1 VKPTSANS
9 NPAISNPSVSN
20 NDVPSATHDHEWSVL
35 LAACSLELVA
45 ERNQRLHSLL
55 RRPVH
60 WQSLFDLAQRH
71 GVQQL
76 VYVALAAGSAPIAAE
91 QMPPLQQIHQ
101 LNLRKALLLSRELIR
116 IVDHLSALGIETMPY
131 KGLALAEALYGDIAL
146 RQSGDIDL
154 LIRRQ
159 DFCRVRDAVR
169 DIGFTSH
176 SHLSAAQERAHLK
189 SGYEYSFD
197 GAAGPNLLEVQ
208 WAVQPRFY
216 SIDFDMDGI
225 FERAVTVNVAGHAM
239 KTPSPEDLFLVLSA
253 HAAKHVWGRL
263 IWLCDLARI
272 MTLPNLDWEWIAS
285 QANELGIARI
295 MGITMV
301 LANRLLGAAIPSAAA
316 QAGFKFDDTETAAFG
331 EEIQTHMAG
340 ENAYNV
346 ESLAYF
352 RLMLRLRERASDRRR
367 FLWRLVFTPG
377 PGEWDAV
384 PLPAPLFP
392 LYRLVRLSRLA
403 ARLLRQ

>member
-1 VKPTSANS
+1 MKPTSANS

-55 RRPVH
+55 RGPVH

-76 VYVALAAGSAPIAAE
+76 VYVALAASSAPIAAE

-131 KGLALAEALYGDIAL
+131 KGLALAEAIYGDIAL

-154 LIRRQ
+154 LIRPQ
-159 DFCRVRDAVR
+159 DFSRVRDAVR

-208 WAVQPRFY
+208 WAVQARFY

>member
-1 VKPTSANS
+1 MP
-9 NPAISNPSVSN
+9 P
-20 NDVPSATHDHEWSVL
+20 ATHHHEWSIL
-35 LAACSLELVA
+35 LVACSLLPA
-45 ERNQRLHSLL
+45 EEKNRRLSPVLKP
-55 RRPVH
+55 PVH
-60 WQSLFDLAQRH
+60 WQSLFDLAARH

-76 VYVALAAGSAPIAAE
+76 LYEALTAGSAPIPAE
-91 QMPPLQQIHQ
+91 QLLPLQQSHQ

-116 IVDHLSALGIETMPY
+116 IVDHLSALGIETIPY
-131 KGLALAEALYGDIAL
+131 KGLALAEAIYGDIGL
-146 RQSGDIDL
+146 RQPGDIDL
-154 LIRRQ
+154 LVRRQ
-159 DFCRVRDAVR
+159 DFSRVRDAVR
-169 DIGFTSH
+169 DIGFTPH

-189 SGYEYSFD
+189 CGYEYSFD
-197 GAAGPNLLEVQ
+197 GTAGPNLLEVQ

-225 FERAVTVNVAGHAM
+225 FERAVQVNVAEHAM

-272 MTLPNLDWEWIAS
+272 MTLPNLDWQWIAS
-285 QANELGIARI
+285 QGNELGIARI
-295 MGITMV
+295 LGVTMI
-301 LANRLLGAAIPSAAA
+301 LANGLLGAAIPDTAA
-316 QAGFKFDDTETAAFG
+316 QAGFKFDDTETAALG
-331 EEIQTHMAG
+331 EEIQLHMAG
-340 ENAYNV
+340 ENAYDV

-352 RLMLRLRERASDRRR
+352 RLMLRLRERTFDRRR
-367 FLWRLVFTPG
+367 FVWRLVFTPG

-403 ARLLRQ
+403 ARLLRA

>member
-1 VKPTSANS
+1 
-9 NPAISNPSVSN
+9 
-20 NDVPSATHDHEWSVL
+20 
-35 LAACSLELVA
+35 
-45 ERNQRLHSLL
+45 
-55 RRPVH
+55 
-60 WQSLFDLAQRH
+60 
-71 GVQQL
+71 
-76 VYVALAAGSAPIAAE
+76 VALAAGSAPIAAE

-131 KGLALAEALYGDIAL
+131 KGLALAEAIYGDIAL

-154 LIRRQ
+154 LIRPQ
-159 DFCRVRDAVR
+159 DFSRVRDAVR

-208 WAVQPRFY
+208 WAVQARFY

>member
-60 WQSLFDLAQRH
+60 WQSLFDLAQHH

-76 VYVALAAGSAPIAAE
+76 VYVALAASSAPIAAE

-154 LIRRQ
+154 LIRPQ
-159 DFCRVRDAVR
+159 DFSRVRDAVR

-208 WAVQPRFY
+208 WALQPRFY